1 MTDDNTLFTA
11 RQKID
16 SIDKDLAYLFEAR
29 MSAAAAIGK
38 YKIENG
44 LPVYDAEREKKIID
58 GNSRLLSN
66 CDLVPY
72 YKRFLK
78 SCMAVSRDY
87 QNKLADS
94 ENRLTVSTDGGSY
107 TVYFGKGIASEIKKY
122 FDFGVSKILIVTDS
136 GVPSSYVESLNA
148 ALSNSSVFSFPQGEN
163 SKNMQTVCDILTV
176 LCEKDF
182 NRNDYIIALGGG
194 VVGDVAGFAASVYM
208 RGIGFIN
215 MPTTLLSQVDSS
227 VGGKTGVDFCSVKNL
242 AGAFYQPKAVF
253 IDYSFLDSLPR
264 RQISNGI
271 AECIKIAAVLDE
283 NLFSVLEKKCF
294 GDVRKEIIYRCIQL
308 KRDIVEADERES
320 GLRRVLNFG
329 HTFGHAYEYADGY
342 SSVLHGEAVGIGML
356 RLCSADAHKRISELL
371 TKYNLPLHIE
381 CDKLKVFEALRSDKK
396 NVSNGIM
403 TVYVDKIGHFSFE
416 KKTISELEK
425 IIEECTE

>member
-1 MTDDNTLFTA
+1 MTDDNAFFTA

-16 SIDKDLAYLFEAR
+16 GIDKDMARLFEAR
-29 MSAAAAIGK
+29 MSAVGVIGK
-38 YKIENG
+38 YKIENR
-44 LPVYDAEREKKIID
+44 LPVYDSQREKNVID
-58 GNSRLLSN
+58 GNSRLLNDSE
-66 CDLVPY
+66 LVPY

-78 SCMAVSRDY
+78 SCIAVSRDY

-94 ENRLTVSTDGGSY
+94 EKQLTVSTEVGSY
-107 TVYFGKGIASEIKKY
+107 TVYFGNGIASEINKY
-122 FDFGVSKILIVTDS
+122 FDFGSSKILIVTDS

-148 ALSNSSVFSFPQGEN
+148 SLSNSSVFSFPQGEK

-176 LCEKDF
+176 LSERGF
-182 NRNDYIIALGGG
+182 NRGDYIIALGGG
-194 VVGDVAGFAASVYM
+194 VVGDTAGFAASLFM

-215 MPTTLLSQVDSS
+215 IPTTLLAQVDSS

-242 AGAFYQPKAVF
+242 VGAFYQPEAVF
-253 IDYSFLDSLPR
+253 IDYSFLDSLPV

-283 NLFSVLEKKCF
+283 ELFSVLENNSF
-294 GDVRKEIIYRCIQL
+294 DDIREDVIFRCIRL

-342 SSVLHGEAVGIGML
+342 VSVLHGEAVGVGML
-356 RLCSADAHKRISELL
+356 HMCSAAARKRISAQL
-371 TKYNLPLHIE
+371 TKFNLPLSFE
-381 CDKLKVFEALRSDKK
+381 CNKNKLSEALRSDKK
-396 NVSNGIM
+396 CLSDGIM
-403 TVYVDKIGHFSFE
+403 TVYVDEIGHYSFE
-416 KKTISELEK
+416 KKSITELEK
-425 IIEECTE
+425 MIEECTE